1 MDSSVLSLVMNFSLS
16 SLFIL
21 EMVRVSFVS
30 RNIRE
35 NSVLPVASQQC
46 RGSLWL
52 THSRSQS
59 LMYIR
64 HKCVTSHNFH
74 GPQGSFH
81 YEGTGMIFEFF
92 FPRLSHSSV
101 ENQQAG
107 CIMVNRT
114 GKSSAVWAA
123 LLYL

>member
-1 MDSSVLSLVMNFSLS
+1 MDSSVLSLVINFSLS

-46 RGSLWL
+46 RGPLWL
-52 THSRSQS
+52 AHSGSQS
-59 LMYIR
+59 LMYTQ
-64 HKCVTSHNFH
+64 HKCVTSHNFR

-81 YEGTGMIFEFF
+81 YEGTWMIFEIFS
-92 FPRLSHSSV
+92 PD
-101 ENQQAG
+101 
-107 CIMVNRT
+107 
-114 GKSSAVWAA
+114 
-123 LLYL
+123 